1 MCGFHVYYR
10 IHAISYNSLSLHE
23 SSPHSHLVQMPHW
36 FHIMFPPPEHIIH
49 TSNNQHTTK
58 HDHTPVHI
66 RHVCRVDNRE
76 EARDA
81 SYCHIQDCK
90 DVDGHAELAE
100 GEARGWERFGAEAF
114 LQDAVGKG

>member
-1 MCGFHVYYR
+1 
-10 IHAISYNSLSLHE
+10 
-23 SSPHSHLVQMPHW
+23 
-36 FHIMFPPPEHIIH
+36 MFPPPEHIIH